1 MTEEAIEQIENEP
14 IEGAEA
20 DAEVIESTADS
31 ADEQADDNADD
42 ESGNDTDE
50 PKHEST
56 GVQKRIGKLTWE
68 KKEATRTAEF
78 QQRRAELAEK
88 ALKEMQESKPTE
100 SASKPV
106 LDDYDTYEEHQ
117 EALVDW
123 KIDQR
128 ALAKESQQN
137 MQTKAEQKAET
148 QATVESSAAFL
159 IAEGNAAHPDFT
171 QVAGS
176 ISPLVMTNEMV
187 MALAESEQGA
197 EVAYHL
203 GKNPA
208 EAAKLENL
216 NPVQMGR
223 ALARLETVLSQ
234 KSATTTKAP
243 EPIAPSGSK
252 ASVKKDPA
260 KMTDNEF
267 AQWRRNQI
275 SQRNR

>member
-1 MTEEAIEQIENEP
+1 MTEETIEPIENEP

-20 DAEVIESTADS
+20 EVDESTADS
-31 ADEQADDNADD
+31 AEENTEVKEGDESDNEADDAH
-42 ESGNDTDE
+42 
-50 PKHEST
+50 PKAT
-56 GVQKRIGKLTWE
+56 GIPKRIGKLTWE
-68 KKEATRTAEF
+68 KKEAQRSAEF
-78 QQRRAELAEK
+78 QQRRADLAEEQ
-88 ALKEMQESKPTE
+88 LKKLQEAKPVE

-123 KIDQR
+123 KLDQR
-128 ALAKESQQN
+128 AAAIESQKSL
-137 MQTKAEQKAET
+137 QTQAEKQAEV

-159 IAEGNAAHPDFT
+159 VAEGSSLHPDFT

-176 ISPLVMTNEMV
+176 ISPLVMNNDMV

-208 EAAKLENL
+208 EAAQFQNL

-223 ALARLETVLSQ
+223 ALARLESVLSQ
-234 KSATTTKAP
+234 KSATKTKVP
-243 EPIAPSGSK
+243 EPIAPSGS
-252 ASVKKDPA
+252 AAAVKKDPA
-260 KMTDNEF
+260 AMTDNEF
-267 AQWRRNQI
+267 AKWRRSQI
-275 SQRNR
+275 AQRYK

>member
-1 MTEEAIEQIENEP
+1 MTEETIEPIENEP

-20 DAEVIESTADS
+20 EVDESTADS
-31 ADEQADDNADD
+31 AEENTEVKEGDESDNEADDAH
-42 ESGNDTDE
+42 
-50 PKHEST
+50 PKAT
-56 GVQKRIGKLTWE
+56 GIPKRIGKLTWE
-68 KKEATRTAEF
+68 KKEAQRSAEF
-78 QQRRAELAEK
+78 QQRRADLAEEQ
-88 ALKEMQESKPTE
+88 LKKLQEAKPVE

-123 KIDQR
+123 KLDQR
-128 ALAKESQQN
+128 AAAIESQKSLKTQ
-137 MQTKAEQKAET
+137 AEKQAEV

-159 IAEGNAAHPDFT
+159 VAEGSSLHPDFT

-176 ISPLVMTNEMV
+176 ISPLVMNNDMV

-208 EAAKLENL
+208 EAAQFQNL

-223 ALARLETVLSQ
+223 ALARLESVLSQ
-234 KSATTTKAP
+234 KSATKTKVP
-243 EPIAPSGSK
+243 EPIAPSGS
-252 ASVKKDPA
+252 AAAVKKDPA
-260 KMTDNEF
+260 AMTDNEF
-267 AQWRRNQI
+267 AKWRRSQI
-275 SQRNR
+275 AQRYK